1 MWQKLDLGKFLE
13 NRLQVLR
20 AEIGDRPVELELSM
34 VPELKEV
41 PLDSM
46 QMGEVIGEMVRRL
59 HKFEPDTTRGL
70 RSRTRWEA
78 GSQVRQKFSRA
89 DTRTY
94 AVIEL
99 INPGRPRVSSRPPMP
114 LEEISEESGKHD
126 LGLTMIE
133 RIVQTHKGFVDYRS
147 EVGGA
152 ATYTVWLPWGGDVE
166 SEEAS
171 IALPIPGSTAIAEG
185 QGSGTLLMVDDE
197 QGLLA
202 TMASSLPNQGYK
214 VITATDGEGALLK
227 FHEHVKE
234 LDLVITDLVLPG
246 MSGWGVFTQIRESEP
261 DLPVLIMSGHM
272 EPKIEAAVNR
282 SGAAGFVQKP
292 FGLNVLL
299 RRIRDLMPS
308 DVSSDAADGI

>member
-1 MWQKLDLGKFLE
+1 
-13 NRLQVLR
+13 
-20 AEIGDRPVELELSM
+20 
-34 VPELKEV
+34 
-41 PLDSM
+41 
-46 QMGEVIGEMVRRL
+46 
-59 HKFEPDTTRGL
+59 
-70 RSRTRWEA
+70 
-78 GSQVRQKFSRA
+78 
-89 DTRTY
+89 
-94 AVIEL
+94 
-99 INPGRPRVSSRPPMP
+99 
-114 LEEISEESGKHD
+114 
-126 LGLTMIE
+126 
-133 RIVQTHKGFVDYRS
+133 
-147 EVGGA
+147 
-152 ATYTVWLPWGGDVE
+152 
-166 SEEAS
+166 
-171 IALPIPGSTAIAEG
+171 
-185 QGSGTLLMVDDE
+185 MVDDE

-202 TMASSLPNQGYK
+202 TMASSLRNQGYK

-308 DVSSDAADGI
+308 DASSDAADGI